1 MLNAGILGELF
12 KVPALLQHLAQH
24 QTSNVEQLV
33 NFFEDHYGGAHTN
46 DGDHASFPF
55 QNSGYTHCV
64 VALPFESKLISP
76 NTFLEIQDF
85 GLTRNAAIL
94 DLYESKGIWQPP
106 GQNFLFI

>member
-64 VALPFESKLISP
+64 VALPFESKLQSS
-76 NTFLEIQDF
+76 NIQESA
-85 GLTRNAAIL
+85 TPRNAAIL